1 MELTWMGKYRTFVE
15 MLIKYGNSYA
25 QSYNTEGDYGILT
38 VFSPSQLQVLE
49 YILENEE
56 KNQNMAEIAARLGI
70 TPSAF
75 SKNVKKMTQKGLLE
89 KYHTSENR
97 KNVIIRVSELGRKV
111 YEEYTQFAYRRV
123 YKEIFEILDT
133 VPEEYVEKFTHIL
146 EISARETQMKRLTQK
161 EVTLIKIDE

>member
-25 QSYNTEGDYGILT
+25 QSYNTEGDYGISA

-49 YILENEE
+49 YIWKMKKKIRIWQKLPPAWYYAQRIFQKCEE
-56 KNQNMAEIAARLGI
+56 DDAEG
-70 TPSAF
+70 TF
-75 SKNVKKMTQKGLLE
+75 G

-146 EISARETQMKRLTQK
+146 EISARETQVKRLTQK

>member
-25 QSYNTEGDYGILT
+25 QSYNTEGDYGISTL
-38 VFSPSQLQVLE
+38 FSPSQLQVLE

>member
-25 QSYNTEGDYGILT
+25 QSYNTEGDYGISA

-70 TPSAF
+70 MPSAF
-75 SKNVKKMTQKGLLE
+75 SKNVKKMTQKSECFRDSPSALYPS
-89 KYHTSENR
+89 KYACLSSGQSTQGYGTGFES
-97 KNVIIRVSELGRKV
+97 IRGRD
-111 YEEYTQFAYRRV
+111 Y
-123 YKEIFEILDT
+123 I
-133 VPEEYVEKFTHIL
+133 
-146 EISARETQMKRLTQK
+146 
-161 EVTLIKIDE
+161 